1 MKAPVKVVGKN
12 SPRTRDK
19 KTEIQNDGGG
29 FPTIMQGKTIATT
42 IRCLLSV
49 KQSTYARKG

>member
-19 KTEIQNDGGG
+19 KTEIQNDGGR
-29 FPTIMQGKTIATT
+29 FPTIMQGKTIVTT